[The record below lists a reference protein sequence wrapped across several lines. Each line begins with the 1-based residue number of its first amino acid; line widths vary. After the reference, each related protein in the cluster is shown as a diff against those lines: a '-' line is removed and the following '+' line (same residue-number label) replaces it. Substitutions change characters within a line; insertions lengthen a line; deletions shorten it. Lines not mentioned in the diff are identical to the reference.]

1 MDIDLT
7 NPQDATGAANE
18 PTLTK
23 EFIPSLGVTE
33 IPDFETFSLDPDKY
47 LSQVVDP
54 NAESMEP
61 TVVEEAPMQTQ
72 MQTQDETLPPVEG
85 AETQVQTQ
93 TQEVQT
99 QSDMPS
105 APAAAAEGS
114 GEEVQDPE
122 KETLQ

>member
-7 NPQDATGAANE
+7 NPQDATSAANT

-33 IPDFETFSLDPDKY
+33 IPDFETFSMDPDKY
-47 LSQVVDP
+47 LSQIVDP

-61 TVVEEAPMQTQ
+61 TAVEEVPIQT
-72 MQTQDETLPPVEG
+72 QTQDEAIPPTES
-85 AETQVQTQ
+85 AQ
-93 TQEVQT
+93 TQET
-99 QSDMPS
+99 SDLPS
-105 APAAAAEGS
+105 VPASAAEGS
-114 GEEVQDPE
+114 GEQVQDETE

>member
-7 NPQDATGAANE
+7 NPQDANVAANE

-54 NAESMEP
+54 SQVEP
-61 TVVEEAPMQTQ
+61 EGAQEVDTTVQTQ
-72 MQTQDETLPPVEG
+72 METEETETLPPVDG
-85 AETQVQTQ
+85 AQ

-99 QSDMPS
+99 QSTGDMPG
-105 APAAAAEGS
+105 AEDAQPAEGS
-114 GEEVQDPE
+114 EETPEDPE

>member
-7 NPQDATGAANE
+7 NPQDATGAANT

-47 LSQVVDP
+47 LAQVVDP
-54 NAESMEP
+54 NAEGMQP
-61 TVVEEAPMQTQ
+61 TVVEEPAVQTQTQ
-72 MQTQDETLPPVEG
+72 MQDESLPPVEG
-85 AETQVQTQ
+85 AETQ
-93 TQEVQT
+93 EVQT
-99 QSDMPS
+99 QSQDDLPS
-105 APAAAAEGS
+105 VPASGAQEESEGS
-114 GEEVQDPE
+114 GEQVDEPE

>member
-7 NPQDATGAANE
+7 NPQDATGAANT

-47 LSQVVDP
+47 LAQVVDP
-54 NAESMEP
+54 NAEGMQP
-61 TVVEEAPMQTQ
+61 TAVEEPAVQTQ
-72 MQTQDETLPPVEG
+72 MQDESLPPVEG
-85 AETQVQTQ
+85 AETQ
-93 TQEVQT
+93 EVQT
-99 QSDMPS
+99 QAQTQDDLPS
-105 APAAAAEGS
+105 VPASGAQEEGEGTGEQAE
-114 GEEVQDPE
+114 EPE